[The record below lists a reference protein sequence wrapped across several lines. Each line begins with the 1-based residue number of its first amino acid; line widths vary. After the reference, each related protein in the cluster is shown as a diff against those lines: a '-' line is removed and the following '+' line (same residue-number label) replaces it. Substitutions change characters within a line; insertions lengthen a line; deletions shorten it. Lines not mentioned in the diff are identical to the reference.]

1 MYWSY
6 GECISIWALV
16 FSDQGFG
23 VSGAVVSGAGG
34 GAAAG
39 GFKDAA
45 GFGGAGDTSG
55 LGGAGETAGLGAGTG
70 AEGLGAA
77 EGGAGIAEPTG
88 LAGAAGAGLA
98 EVAVAMGMGADL
110 SASFLSD
117 SLRKLN
123 SCRVSSTRT
132 SSRPSSRAAGFT
144 DIF

>member
-1 MYWSY
+1 MVSAFPFRR
-6 GECISIWALV
+6 S
-16 FSDQGFG
+16 FSVIQGFG
-23 VSGAVVSGAGG
+23 VSGAGDVSGTGG

-55 LGGAGETAGLGAGTG
+55 LGGAGGTAGFGADTG

-77 EGGAGIAEPTG
+77 EGVAGVAEPTG
-88 LAGAAGAGLA
+88 LAAARGAGLA
-98 EVAVAMGMGADL
+98 EVAVATGKGADL

-117 SLRKLN
+117 SLRELN

-132 SSRPSSRAAGFT
+132 SSRPSSRAA
-144 DIF
+144 